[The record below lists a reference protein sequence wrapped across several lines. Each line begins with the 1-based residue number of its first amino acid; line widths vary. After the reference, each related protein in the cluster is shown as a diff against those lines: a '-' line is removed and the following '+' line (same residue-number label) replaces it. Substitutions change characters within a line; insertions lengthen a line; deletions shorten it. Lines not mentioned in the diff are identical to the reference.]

1 VKKDDGNGCS
11 NISAKWTE
19 HSLLAAKAPPVMNPE
34 IIAFHASSF
43 CRHPFTAQSNVEN
56 IPPHTPK
63 FPPVTGARA
72 FIVEIA
78 PTKRSPC
85 QSNEYTERYK
95 GCNQRTTCH
104 WVMRSTHSGRIPCSF
119 DSMPDTTTDSAHRKS
134 PSKIAKDYPWTAA
147 SELVR
152 QLHSVI

>member
-1 VKKDDGNGCS
+1 MHFHQVIMDGKN
-11 NISAKWTE
+11 
-19 HSLLAAKAPPVMNPE
+19 HSLLAAKVPPVMNPD

-78 PTKRSPC
+78 PTRRSPC
-85 QSNEYTERYK
+85 YTSAIV
-95 GCNQRTTCH
+95 GS
-104 WVMRSTHSGRIPCSF
+104 W
-119 DSMPDTTTDSAHRKS
+119 SAHRARSRGENRRARGEFRAPLIPCQTPPPIAPIEKAPPKS
-134 PSKIAKDYPWTAA
+134 LRITHGLWMVHVGVYSGLPI
-147 SELVR
+147 
-152 QLHSVI
+152 